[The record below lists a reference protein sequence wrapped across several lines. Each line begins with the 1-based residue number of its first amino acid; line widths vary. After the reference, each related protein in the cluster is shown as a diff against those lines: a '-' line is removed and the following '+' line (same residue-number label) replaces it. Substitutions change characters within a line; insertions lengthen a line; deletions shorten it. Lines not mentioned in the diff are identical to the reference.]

1 MTKQSDNVK
10 IHVTIPRKLLAQID
24 DAANRDFA
32 NRSEIIRAALLWYLR
47 PDGVNFGLTEPE
59 ALLTVLRREETRK
72 GLNKLIK
79 QRTQYRKLE

>member
-1 MTKQSDNVK
+1 MTKHSDNIK
-10 IHVTIPRKLLAQID
+10 LHVTIPRKLLDQVD
-24 DAANRDFA
+24 DAADRDFA
-32 NRSEIIRAALLWYLR
+32 SRSEIIRAALLWYLR

-59 ALLTVLRREETRK
+59 ALLAVLKREETRK